1 MLRFIGMAG
10 LKRLTAI
17 LLRYNQGRFAH
28 PPWLQSWLQYQA
40 APFLH
45 CLLGMHLSTHFNFE
59 QFQQMTPLNG
69 VNIWE
74 YILDRHAGRIGVKRR
89 KPALENLERIF
100 GATFRL
106 ANDVGFRAM
115 SLRDLCRE
123 TGLSMGGLYG
133 YITGKDQLAEMIED
147 VVRHATQALPQLF
160 VDVKS
165 PLDRLEAMIRSSIY
179 LSEILQPWFYFV
191 YMDSRVLQVEQ
202 RSMAKQSEL
211 YVQTLLA
218 KTILEISPQPQ
229 GDPTMLASHCLALFQ
244 DWYVKRWK
252 YRAAKV
258 SVDDFAD
265 STVRTVRGYL
275 SVCGHAT

>member
-1 MLRFIGMAG
+1 
-10 LKRLTAI
+10 
-17 LLRYNQGRFAH
+17 
-28 PPWLQSWLQYQA
+28 
-40 APFLH
+40 
-45 CLLGMHLSTHFNFE
+45 MHLSTHFNFE

-69 VNIWE
+69 ENIWE

-100 GATFRL
+100 VATFRL

-133 YITGKDQLAEMIED
+133 YITSKDQLAEIIED
-147 VVRHATQALPQLF
+147 VVRHSTQAMPLLF
-160 VDVKS
+160 ADVKS

-179 LSEILQPWFYFV
+179 LSEVLQPWFYFV
-191 YMDSRVLQVEQ
+191 FMDSRVLQVEQ
-202 RSMAKQSEL
+202 RSMAKNSEL
-211 YVQTLLA
+211 FVQTLIA
-218 KTILEISPQPQ
+218 TTIGEIEPKPH
-229 GDPTMLASHCLALFQ
+229 GDPTLLAAHCLALFQ

-258 SVDDFAD
+258 NVDDFAD
-265 STVRTVRGYL
+265 SVVSTVRRYL
-275 SVCGHAT
+275 SMGGV